1 MNSNPLQTYFR
12 QPAIHIRLPS
22 QGQFY
27 APGAIDIPANGEFP
41 VLPMTTLDEITY
53 RTPDSLFNGSAIVNV
68 IQSCLPNIKNAW
80 SVPGMDIDPILIAI
94 RIATYGHELTIETTC
109 PNCGTERG
117 YGVDLRVMLDK
128 ITTPDYGAAMQLGDL
143 EIYLKPMSY
152 QQMNANNMAQFEE
165 QKMLQAM
172 QNPDLPAEQRA
183 NLLGDALKKITA
195 VTTNALCQNIRLIKT
210 PTAQVT
216 EETYI
221 HEWLTNAD
229 RATFARVRD
238 YIIQNKKRGEMPGL
252 DLSCLNC
259 GHEYEQAVTLDVTNF
274 FGAAS

>member
-12 QPAIHIRLPS
+12 QAAIHIRLPS

-53 RTPDSLFNGSAIVNV
+53 RTPDSLFNGSAIVHV
-68 IQSCLPNIKNAW
+68 IQSCLPNIRDAW

-128 ITTPDYGAAMQLGDL
+128 ITVPDYSTAMQLGDL
-143 EIYLKPMSY
+143 EIYLKPMTY
-152 QQMNANNMAQFEE
+152 QQMNTNNMAQFEE

-172 QNPDLPAEQRA
+172 QDPDIAAEQRA

-210 PTAQVT
+210 PSAQVT
-216 EETYI
+216 EEAFI
-221 HEWLTNAD
+221 HEWLSNAD
-229 RATFARVRD
+229 RSTFAKVRD
-238 YIIQNKKRGEMPGL
+238 YIIANKKRGEMPAL
-252 DLSCLNC
+252 ELSCQNC
-259 GHEYEQAVTLDVTNF
+259 GHQYEQNVTLDVTNF

>member
-22 QGQFY
+22 QGHFY

-94 RIATYGHELTIETTC
+94 RIATYGHELNIDTTC
-109 PNCGTERG
+109 PKCSTERS

-128 ITTPDYGAAMQLGDL
+128 ISTPDYGTALQLGDL

-152 QQMNANNMAQFEE
+152 QQMNSNNMAQFEE
-165 QKMLQAM
+165 QKMIQAM
-172 QNPDLPAEQRA
+172 QDPNLPPEQRA
-183 NLLGDALKKITA
+183 NLLSDALKKITA

-216 EETYI
+216 EESYI

-229 RATFARVRD
+229 RATFGRVRD
-238 YIIQNKKRGEMPGL
+238 HIIQNKKRGEMPAL
-252 DLSCLNC
+252 DLSCQNC
-259 GHEYEQAVTLDVTNF
+259 GNQYEQAVTLDVTNF
-274 FGAAS
+274 FGPAS